1 MYFHGK
7 FVIIGTMENSETDV
21 AQRSKSKAPTTDR
34 LDEERDVLLVGV
46 RLRPGWPIIHFCS
59 EGLDVADGEWVMVPT
74 DHGPEVGQ
82 VVGCPVNVSLPLSAC
97 PLAIKRLAST
107 REIDAYYKNLE
118 REHEARR
125 ICSERIRALGLSMK
139 LVRVESFYDGS
150 KIVFYYSADGR
161 VDFRELVKDMVKAL
175 RVRVEMRQIGIRH
188 EAKMIGGVG
197 SCGRELCCSSFLKS
211 FDPISIKMAKAQN
224 LPLNPNKISGF
235 CGRLLCC
242 LTYEY
247 STYQEFA
254 KDMPNLGKSC
264 ETPAGHGKV
273 VRHNVLKQTITVAL
287 PGGDQL
293 EFNKAELDSYASRG
307 SEQGEGGKGKADG
320 QPRESKKK
328 NGGRRRGRC
337 LQQKQGKNRK
347 QCGKK
352 RSKHRSRKKTKGKEG
367 KGTKGIS

>member
-7 FVIIGTMENSETDV
+7 FVIIDPMKNSEADV
-21 AQRSKSKAPTTDR
+21 TQRPGPKNRSDV
-34 LDEERDVLLVGV
+34 EEVLLVGV

-59 EGLDVADGEWVMVPT
+59 GGLDVADGEWVLVPT

-82 VVGCPVNVSLPLSAC
+82 VVGYPVNVSLPSSAC
-97 PLAIKRLAST
+97 PLPVKRLAST

-118 REHEARR
+118 REQEAERV
-125 ICSERIRALGLSMK
+125 CSERILALGLSMK

-150 KIVFYYSADGR
+150 KIIFYYSADGR

-175 RVRVEMRQIGIRH
+175 RTRVEMRQIGIRH

-254 KDMPNLGKSC
+254 KNMPNLGRSC

-287 PGGDQL
+287 RSGDQI
-293 EFNKAELDSYASRG
+293 EFNKAELDGYAARG
-307 SEQGEGGKGKADG
+307 NMQGNAGKGKADG
-320 QPRESKKK
+320 QHVEGKKK
-328 NGGRRRGRC
+328 NAGKRQGRSH
-337 LQQKQGKNRK
+337 QHKQEKNKK

-352 RSKHRSRKKTKGKEG
+352 RSRPRSRKKTKVKEG
-367 KGTKGIS
+367 KGTKGGS